1 MFWSKKDTK
10 DTSKLKNAL
19 LQWILQN
26 ILENQTFQRIAKFI
40 MVDSYEMDF
49 IKGIVILVKVD
60 DICKPLFI
68 GREMMMELDDQ
79 IFYWSLPLNVHTF
92 TTPLLY

>member
-60 DICKPLFI
+60 DIC
-68 GREMMMELDDQ
+68 
-79 IFYWSLPLNVHTF
+79 
-92 TTPLLY
+92 

>member
-1 MFWSKKDTK
+1 MVRRSIAIKEEAQNVMFWSKKDTK

-60 DICKPLFI
+60 DIC
-68 GREMMMELDDQ
+68 
-79 IFYWSLPLNVHTF
+79 
-92 TTPLLY
+92 